1 MAQPVTALTATIFS
15 DFTCPFCY
23 MTEAALWRRAES
35 GDINVRYRAV
45 ELYPHPTPAPAP
57 RDEAG
62 WREATEPLA
71 TELGL
76 TLRAPDF
83 RPRTRKA
90 HEAACFAAVRG
101 LEQRLRRALFSAYWQ
116 HGEDIGR
123 IDMIVAIARTT
134 GLDAEELKIAL
145 DIDTHSDEVQ
155 HDGEI
160 ARQLNLP
167 GVPALYLGL
176 GPGARVLLGAQS
188 PTAIHEAIA
197 GR

>member
-1 MAQPVTALTATIFS
+1 V
-15 DFTCPFCY
+15 
-23 MTEAALWRRAES
+23 TEAALWRRAES
-35 GDINVRYRAV
+35 GDLSVRYRAL

-57 RDEAG
+57 RDETG
-62 WREATEPLA
+62 WQEAVAPLA

-76 TLRAPDF
+76 TLRAPGF

-90 HEAACFAAVRG
+90 HEAASFAAVRG
-101 LEQRLRRALFSAYWQ
+101 LEQRLRHALFSAYWQ
-116 HGEDIGR
+116 HERDIGR
-123 IDMIVAIARTT
+123 IDTLVEIARDV

-145 DIDTHSDEVQ
+145 DIDTHSDEVE

-167 GVPALYLGL
+167 GAPTLYLGL

-188 PTAIHEAIA
+188 LAAIEEAIA

>member
-1 MAQPVTALTATIFS
+1 MTALTATIFS

-23 MTEAALWRRAES
+23 VTEAALWRRADG
-35 GDINVRYRAV
+35 GDLSVRYRAL
-45 ELYPHPTPAPAP
+45 ELYPHPSPAPSP

-62 WREATEPLA
+62 WREEIEPLA
-71 TELGL
+71 VELGL

-90 HEAACFAAVRG
+90 HEAACFAGVRG
-101 LEQRLRRALFSAYWQ
+101 REQRLRRALFSAYWQ
-116 HGEDIGR
+116 REEDIGR
-123 IDMIVAIARTT
+123 IDTIVAIARDA

-167 GVPALYLGL
+167 GVPTLYLGL

-188 PTAIHEAIA
+188 LAAIDEAIA